1 MTNYAHKICNIFK
14 PGRHFGTVGKIV
26 IVWAVHYARIF
37 SSVSVWQEHE
47 AIFEHFSGVFME
59 NKLHEQSL
67 EDYIKTVFLVV
78 LQQ

>member
-1 MTNYAHKICNIFK
+1 MTVY
-14 PGRHFGTVGKIV
+14 
-26 IVWAVHYARIF
+26 YARIF

-78 LQQ
+78 LQH